1 MGDTF
6 NLSATGQSF
15 LPS

>member
-6 NLSATGQSF
+6 NR
-15 LPS
+15 

>member
-6 NLSATGQSF
+6 NLTMTPAV
-15 LPS
+15 